1 MTWRN
6 IHIQSFGQRV
16 SALAATPHNGRRQ
29 PLPCCG
35 GGDRTQHRRVRYSFG
50 GATQGRRPTVRNDVK
65 AFVLS
70 LGGLL
75 AVAGSALLVLWAM
88 VS

>member
-1 MTWRN
+1 M
-6 IHIQSFGQRV
+6 
-16 SALAATPHNGRRQ
+16 RRDLQ
-29 PLPCCG
+29 
-35 GGDRTQHRRVRYSFG
+35 
-50 GATQGRRPTVRNDVK
+50 

-75 AVAGSALLVLWAM
+75 AVAGSALLMLWAM

>member
-1 MTWRN
+1 MKRDL
-6 IHIQSFGQRV
+6 Q
-16 SALAATPHNGRRQ
+16 
-29 PLPCCG
+29 
-35 GGDRTQHRRVRYSFG
+35 
-50 GATQGRRPTVRNDVK
+50 

-75 AVAGSALLVLWAM
+75 AVAGSGLLVLWAM